1 MFYAASWSCSD
12 APNHMTKRVF
22 QMGSIRLTHP
32 RRPRGSQS
40 GWGKARR
47 KFSSTSGRT
56 PGYRLSADHFQKV
69 KRMLAPDWAQKMLCI
84 IVPNRRT
91 VSPEFSSWVRTQRLF
106 TRWRLVWLM
115 HQKKCTQSGNF
126 QFDINSPAEN
136 TVYPKIKDAFPKIQ
150 AWAYNRYSLLHRSHL
165 LKYSGV

>member
-1 MFYAASWSCSD
+1 
-12 APNHMTKRVF
+12 
-22 QMGSIRLTHP
+22 MG
-32 RRPRGSQS
+32 
-40 GWGKARR
+40 
-47 KFSSTSGRT
+47 GRA

-91 VSPEFSSWVRTQRLF
+91 VSLEFSSWVRTRRLF
-106 TRWRLVWLM
+106 TRSRLVWLM

-165 LKYSGV
+165 LKYSGVITKGPFTWRWGTPGGWGNPLRWDNPPVQIISHFNVITFTC